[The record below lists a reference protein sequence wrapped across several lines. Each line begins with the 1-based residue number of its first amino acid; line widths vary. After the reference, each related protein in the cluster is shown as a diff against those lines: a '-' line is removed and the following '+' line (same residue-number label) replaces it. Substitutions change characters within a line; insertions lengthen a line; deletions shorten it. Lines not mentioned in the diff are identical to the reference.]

1 MLSSIQYF
9 SNEIPGGGKVMNGLQ
24 VRPGV
29 DEVLFGVQSLSH
41 IKPGGSEVLSGVQ
54 NLHHVDLEEAR
65 RGVVSSTYPM

>member
-1 MLSSIQYF
+1 VLSSVHYF
-9 SNEIPGGGKVMNGLQ
+9 SHEIPGGGEVMNGLQ

-54 NLHHVDLEEAR
+54 YLPHVDLEEAR
-65 RGVVSSTYPM
+65 REVVSSTYLM